1 MELTE
6 EELVNLVRAVGEKQ
20 PQEPL
25 ITTGL
30 GSMGALRNQPVMAQG
45 MTADANV
52 ATMIKQAVNEQL
64 APVINQ
70 LTQQATQ
77 TTTNQANQQAKQA
90 MIDQITAKYRQ
101 SQEATKVRQ
110 ENLEAS
116 LTESKAAAA
125 EAQATAQKMDQE
137 LANTRQKL
145 RQAQQDLTDCQHE
158 VKTLKDD
165 KEQQFARITKLS
177 EQLDDKKR
185 ALAKL
190 QGEMDI
196 RENQDS
202 DVKQAYDEVKQIA
215 RALALYVHNLLMV
228 IDNNATSAISSSEF
242 YALPKELREYLQ
254 QAFNAKVSPADPER
268 LAKPTLAEMNGQQ
281 GMNGADLVNKLAGV
295 KQGLNSINADLTK
308 ANDEKN
314 ADDANEEGQQQ
325 IATDNSFVEK
335 EPTKTQSLTNTGVS
349 VEKNNTVDEEDVEED
364 EDENEDEDDYDDVD
378 PDNM

>member
-45 MTADANV
+45 MTADADV
-52 ATMIKQAVNEQL
+52 TAMIKQAVNEQL

-70 LTQQATQ
+70 LTRQATQ

-90 MIDQITAKYRQ
+90 VIDQITAKYRQ

-125 EAQATAQKMDQE
+125 EAQATAQKMDEE
-137 LANTRQKL
+137 LAKTRQQL
-145 RQAQQDLTDCQHE
+145 RQTQQDFTDCQHE

-165 KEQQFARITKLS
+165 KEQQLSQITKLS

-185 ALAKL
+185 SLAKL
-190 QGEMDI
+190 QGEIDA
-196 RENQDS
+196 RESQDT

-254 QAFNAKVSPADPER
+254 QAFNAKVSPADPKR
-268 LAKPTLAEMNGQQ
+268 LVKPTLTEMNGQQ

-295 KQGLNSINADLTK
+295 KQGLSSINADLTK
-308 ANDEKN
+308 AGDTKN
-314 ADDANEEGQQQ
+314 LNDANEEGQQQ
-325 IATDNSFVEK
+325 ATTDNSFVEN
-335 EPTKTQSLTNTGVS
+335 EPAKTQSSPNTGVS
-349 VEKNNTVDEEDVEED
+349 VEKNNPVDEGDVED
-364 EDENEDEDDYDDVD
+364 GDDEDDDDD
-378 PDNM
+378 IDLDNI

>member
-45 MTADANV
+45 MTADADV
-52 ATMIKQAVNEQL
+52 TAMIKRAVNEQL
-64 APVINQ
+64 APVISQ
-70 LTQQATQ
+70 LTRQATQ

-90 MIDQITAKYRQ
+90 VIDQITAKYRQ

-125 EAQATAQKMDQE
+125 EAQATAQKMDKE

-165 KEQQFARITKLS
+165 KEQQLSRITRLS

-185 ALAKL
+185 SLAKL
-190 QGEMDI
+190 QGEIDA
-196 RENQDS
+196 RESQDS
-202 DVKQAYDEVKQIA
+202 DTKQAYDEVKQIA

-254 QAFNAKVSPADPER
+254 QAFNAKVSPADPKR
-268 LAKPTLAEMNGQQ
+268 LVKPTLTEMNGQQ

-295 KQGLNSINADLTK
+295 KQDLSSINADLTK
-308 ANDEKN
+308 PDDTKN
-314 ADDANEEGQQQ
+314 LDDANEEGQQQ
-325 IATDNSFVEK
+325 TATDNSFVEN
-335 EPTKTQSLTNTGVS
+335 EPAKTQSSPNTGVAI
-349 VEKNNTVDEEDVEED
+349 EKNNSADEEDVED
-364 EDENEDEDDYDDVD
+364 GDDEDDDDD
-378 PDNM
+378 IDLDNM

>member
-45 MTADANV
+45 MTADADV
-52 ATMIKQAVNEQL
+52 TAMIKQAVNEQL

-70 LTQQATQ
+70 LTQQSTQ
-77 TTTNQANQQAKQA
+77 MSTNQASQQAKQA
-90 MIDQITAKYRQ
+90 VIDQITAKYRQ

-125 EAQATAQKMDQE
+125 EAQATAQKMDEE
-137 LANTRQKL
+137 LAKTRQQL
-145 RQAQQDLTDCQHE
+145 RQTQQDLTDCQHE
-158 VKTLKDD
+158 VKTLNDD
-165 KEQQFARITKLS
+165 KEQQLSQITKLS

-185 ALAKL
+185 SLAKL
-190 QGEMDI
+190 QGEIDA
-196 RENQDS
+196 RESQDT

-228 IDNNATSAISSSEF
+228 IDNNATSVISSSEF

-254 QAFNAKVSPADPER
+254 QAFNAKVSPADPKR
-268 LAKPTLAEMNGQQ
+268 LVKPTLTEMNGQQ

-295 KQGLNSINADLTK
+295 KQDLSSINADLTK
-308 ANDEKN
+308 SDDTKN
-314 ADDANEEGQQQ
+314 LDDSNEEGQQQ
-325 IATDNSFVEK
+325 AATDNSFVEN
-335 EPTKTQSLTNTGVS
+335 EPAKTQSSPNTGVAI
-349 VEKNNTVDEEDVEED
+349 EKNNSADEEDVED
-364 EDENEDEDDYDDVD
+364 GDDEDDDDD
-378 PDNM
+378 IDLDNM

>member
-6 EELVNLVRAVGEKQ
+6 EELVNLVRTVGEKQ

-45 MTADANV
+45 MTANTDV
-52 ATMIKQAVNEQL
+52 AAMIKQAVNEQL
-64 APVINQ
+64 SPVISQ

-77 TTTNQANQQAKQA
+77 MTTNQANQQAKQA
-90 MIDQITAKYRQ
+90 MIDQVTAKYRQ
-101 SQEATKVRQ
+101 SQEATRVRQ
-110 ENLEAS
+110 EDLEAS

-125 EAQATAQKMDQE
+125 EAQATAQKMDKE
-137 LANTRQKL
+137 LANTRQQL

-165 KEQQFARITKLS
+165 KEQQLFRITKLS
-177 EQLDDKKR
+177 DQLDDKKR
-185 ALAKL
+185 ALVKL
-190 QGEMDI
+190 QGEMDA

-242 YALPKELREYLQ
+242 YTLPKELREYLQ

-268 LAKPTLAEMNGQQ
+268 LVKPTLTEMNGQP

-295 KQGLNSINADLTK
+295 KQGLSSINADLTK
-308 ANDEKN
+308 ADDAKDS
-314 ADDANEEGQQQ
+314 DDANEEDQPQT
-325 IATDNSFVEK
+325 ATDNSFVEEK
-335 EPTKTQSLTNTGVS
+335 SAETQSATNTGVA
-349 VEKNNTVDEEDVEED
+349 VEKSSTAGEEDVEED
-364 EDENEDEDDYDDVD
+364 EDEDDDDYDDVD

>member
-45 MTADANV
+45 MTANTDV
-52 ATMIKQAVNEQL
+52 AAMIKQAVNEQL

-70 LTQQATQ
+70 LTQQSTQ
-77 TTTNQANQQAKQA
+77 MSTNQANQQAKQTV
-90 MIDQITAKYRQ
+90 IDQITAKYRQ

-125 EAQATAQKMDQE
+125 EAQATAQKMDKE
-137 LANTRQKL
+137 LANTRQRL
-145 RQAQQDLTDCQHE
+145 CQAQQDLTDCQHE

-165 KEQQFARITKLS
+165 KEQQLSRITKLS

-185 ALAKL
+185 TLAKL
-190 QGEMDI
+190 QGEMDA

-202 DVKQAYDEVKQIA
+202 DVKQAYDKVKQIA

-268 LAKPTLAEMNGQQ
+268 LVKPTLTEMNGQQ

-295 KQGLNSINADLTK
+295 KRDLSSINADLTK
-308 ANDEKN
+308 PDDTKN
-314 ADDANEEGQQQ
+314 LDDANEEGQQQ
-325 IATDNSFVEK
+325 TATDNSFVEN
-335 EPTKTQSLTNTGVS
+335 EPAKTQSSPNTGVS
-349 VEKNNTVDEEDVEED
+349 IGKDKTVDEGDVED
-364 EDENEDEDDYDDVD
+364 GDDEDDDDFGDVD
-378 PDNM
+378 PDNI

>member
-45 MTADANV
+45 MTADADV
-52 ATMIKQAVNEQL
+52 TAMIKRAVNEQL
-64 APVINQ
+64 APVISQ
-70 LTQQATQ
+70 LTRQATQ

-90 MIDQITAKYRQ
+90 VIDQITAKYRQ

-125 EAQATAQKMDQE
+125 EAQATAQKMDKE

-165 KEQQFARITKLS
+165 KEQQLSRITRLS

-185 ALAKL
+185 SLAKL
-190 QGEMDI
+190 QGEIDA
-196 RENQDS
+196 RESQDS
-202 DVKQAYDEVKQIA
+202 DTKQAYDEVKQIA

-254 QAFNAKVSPADPER
+254 QAFNAKVSPADPKR
-268 LAKPTLAEMNGQQ
+268 LVKPTLTEMNGQQ

-295 KQGLNSINADLTK
+295 KQGLSSINADLTK
-308 ANDEKN
+308 PDDTKN
-314 ADDANEEGQQQ
+314 LDDANEEGQQQ
-325 IATDNSFVEK
+325 AATDNSFVEN
-335 EPTKTQSLTNTGVS
+335 EPAKTQSSPNTGVAI
-349 VEKNNTVDEEDVEED
+349 EKNNSADEEDVED
-364 EDENEDEDDYDDVD
+364 GDDEDDDDD
-378 PDNM
+378 IDLDNM

>member
-45 MTADANV
+45 MTADADV
-52 ATMIKQAVNEQL
+52 TAMIKRAVNEQL
-64 APVINQ
+64 APVISQ
-70 LTQQATQ
+70 LTRQATQ

-90 MIDQITAKYRQ
+90 VIDQITAKYRQ

-125 EAQATAQKMDQE
+125 EAQATAQKMDKE

-165 KEQQFARITKLS
+165 KEQQLSRITRLS

-185 ALAKL
+185 SLAKL
-190 QGEMDI
+190 QGEIDA
-196 RENQDS
+196 RESQDS
-202 DVKQAYDEVKQIA
+202 DTKQAYDEVKQIA

-254 QAFNAKVSPADPER
+254 QAFNAKVSPADPKR
-268 LAKPTLAEMNGQQ
+268 LVKPTLTEMNGQQ

-295 KQGLNSINADLTK
+295 KQDLSSINADLTK
-308 ANDEKN
+308 PDDTKN
-314 ADDANEEGQQQ
+314 LDDANEEGQQQ
-325 IATDNSFVEK
+325 AATDNSFVEN
-335 EPTKTQSLTNTGVS
+335 EPAKTQSSPNTGVAI
-349 VEKNNTVDEEDVEED
+349 EKNNSADEEDVED
-364 EDENEDEDDYDDVD
+364 GDDEDDDDD
-378 PDNM
+378 IDLDNM

>member
-45 MTADANV
+45 MTADADV
-52 ATMIKQAVNEQL
+52 TAMIKQAVNEQL

-70 LTQQATQ
+70 LTRQATQ

-90 MIDQITAKYRQ
+90 VIDQITAKYRQ

-125 EAQATAQKMDQE
+125 EAQATAQKMDEE
-137 LANTRQKL
+137 LAKTRQQL
-145 RQAQQDLTDCQHE
+145 RQTQQDLTDCQHE

-165 KEQQFARITKLS
+165 KEQQFSQITKLS
-177 EQLDDKKR
+177 EQFDDKKR
-185 ALAKL
+185 TLAKL
-190 QGEMDI
+190 QGEIDA
-196 RENQDS
+196 RESQDT

-268 LAKPTLAEMNGQQ
+268 LVKPTLTEMNGQP

-295 KQGLNSINADLTK
+295 KQDLSSINADLTK
-308 ANDEKN
+308 PDDTKN
-314 ADDANEEGQQQ
+314 LDDSNEEGQQQ
-325 IATDNSFVEK
+325 AATDNSFVEN
-335 EPTKTQSLTNTGVS
+335 EPAKTQSSPNTGVAI
-349 VEKNNTVDEEDVEED
+349 EKNNSADEEDEED
-364 EDENEDEDDYDDVD
+364 GDDEDDDDD
-378 PDNM
+378 IDLDNM

>member
-45 MTADANV
+45 MTADADV
-52 ATMIKQAVNEQL
+52 TAMIKRAVNEQL
-64 APVINQ
+64 APVISQ
-70 LTQQATQ
+70 LTRQATQ

-90 MIDQITAKYRQ
+90 VIDQITAKYRQ

-125 EAQATAQKMDQE
+125 EAQATAQKMDKE
-137 LANTRQKL
+137 LANTRQRL

-165 KEQQFARITKLS
+165 KEQQLSRITKLS

-185 ALAKL
+185 TLAKL
-190 QGEMDI
+190 QGEMDA

-202 DVKQAYDEVKQIA
+202 DVKQAYDKVKQIA

-254 QAFNAKVSPADPER
+254 QAFNAKVSPADPKR
-268 LAKPTLAEMNGQQ
+268 LVKPTLTEMNGQQ

-295 KQGLNSINADLTK
+295 KQDLSSINADLTK
-308 ANDEKN
+308 PDDTKN
-314 ADDANEEGQQQ
+314 LDDANEEGQQQ
-325 IATDNSFVEK
+325 AATDNSFVEN
-335 EPTKTQSLTNTGVS
+335 EPAKTQSSPNTGVAI
-349 VEKNNTVDEEDVEED
+349 EKNNSADEEDVED
-364 EDENEDEDDYDDVD
+364 GDDEDDDDD
-378 PDNM
+378 IDLDNM

>member
-45 MTADANV
+45 MTANTDV
-52 ATMIKQAVNEQL
+52 AAMIKQAVNEQL

-70 LTQQATQ
+70 LTQQSTQ
-77 TTTNQANQQAKQA
+77 MSTNQANQQAKQTV
-90 MIDQITAKYRQ
+90 IDQITAKYRQ

-125 EAQATAQKMDQE
+125 EAQATAQKMDKE
-137 LANTRQKL
+137 LANTRQRL

-165 KEQQFARITKLS
+165 KEQQLSRITKLS

-185 ALAKL
+185 TLAKL
-190 QGEMDI
+190 QGEMDA

-202 DVKQAYDEVKQIA
+202 DVKQAYDKVKQIA

-268 LAKPTLAEMNGQQ
+268 LVKPTLTEMNGQQ

-295 KQGLNSINADLTK
+295 KRDLSSINADLTK
-308 ANDEKN
+308 PDDTKN
-314 ADDANEEGQQQ
+314 LDDANEEGQQQ
-325 IATDNSFVEK
+325 TATDNSFVEN
-335 EPTKTQSLTNTGVS
+335 EPAKTQSSPNTGVAI
-349 VEKNNTVDEEDVEED
+349 EKNNSADEEDVED
-364 EDENEDEDDYDDVD
+364 GDDEDDDDD
-378 PDNM
+378 IDLDNM

>member
-30 GSMGALRNQPVMAQG
+30 GSMGALQNQPVMAQG
-45 MTADANV
+45 MTADADV

-64 APVINQ
+64 APVISQ
-70 LTQQATQ
+70 LTQQTTQ
-77 TTTNQANQQAKQA
+77 SSTNQTSQTAKQA
-90 MIDQITAKYRQ
+90 VIDQITAKYRQ

-125 EAQATAQKMDQE
+125 EAQATAQKMDEE
-137 LANTRQKL
+137 LAKTRQQL
-145 RQAQQDLTDCQHE
+145 RQAQQDLTNCQRE

-165 KEQQFARITKLS
+165 KEQQLSRITKLS

-190 QGEMDI
+190 QGEMDA

-268 LAKPTLAEMNGQQ
+268 LAKPTLTEMNGQQ

-295 KQGLNSINADLTK
+295 KQDLSSINADLTK
-308 ANDEKN
+308 PGDTKN
-314 ADDANEEGQQQ
+314 PDDSNEERQQQ
-325 IATDNSFVEK
+325 TATDNSFVEN
-335 EPTKTQSLTNTGVS
+335 EPAKTQPSTNTGVE
-349 VEKNNTVDEEDVEED
+349 VEKNSAAGEEDVEED
-364 EDENEDEDDYDDVD
+364 EDEDEDDFGNVD
-378 PDNM
+378 PDNI

>member
-45 MTADANV
+45 MTANTDV
-52 ATMIKQAVNEQL
+52 AAMIKQAVNEQL

-70 LTQQATQ
+70 LTQQSTQ
-77 TTTNQANQQAKQA
+77 MSTNQANQQAKQTV
-90 MIDQITAKYRQ
+90 IDQITAKYRQ

-125 EAQATAQKMDQE
+125 EAQATAQKMDKE

-165 KEQQFARITKLS
+165 KEQQLSRITKLS

-185 ALAKL
+185 TLAKL
-190 QGEMDI
+190 QGEMDA

-202 DVKQAYDEVKQIA
+202 DVKQAYDKVKQIA

-254 QAFNAKVSPADPER
+254 QAFNAKVSPADPKR
-268 LAKPTLAEMNGQQ
+268 LVKPTLTEMNGQQ

-295 KQGLNSINADLTK
+295 KQDLSSINADLTK
-308 ANDEKN
+308 PDDTKN
-314 ADDANEEGQQQ
+314 LDDANEEGQQQ
-325 IATDNSFVEK
+325 TATDNSFVEN
-335 EPTKTQSLTNTGVS
+335 EPAKTQSSPNTGVAI
-349 VEKNNTVDEEDVEED
+349 EKNNSADEEDVED
-364 EDENEDEDDYDDVD
+364 GDDEDDDDD
-378 PDNM
+378 IDLDNM